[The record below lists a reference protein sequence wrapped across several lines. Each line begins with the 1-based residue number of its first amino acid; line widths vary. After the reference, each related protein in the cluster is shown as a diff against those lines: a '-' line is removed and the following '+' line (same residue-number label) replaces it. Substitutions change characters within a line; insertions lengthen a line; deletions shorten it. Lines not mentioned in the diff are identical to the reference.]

1 MFSTPVGDRLEST
14 AASEEAAFDLVQA
27 RANGPENEPRASSSP
42 ITASKVFDE
51 SSHPGDIEDV
61 TPRVPKRERRP
72 VATTMKPAAEQ
83 SPKLEKIVDG
93 ANESPRRNDPGR
105 GETAT
110 PAARDESVLTSP
122 GDIREPHRLASAA
135 RLQNKPGERGPSE
148 QLSEPRV
155 ANNSTTVAP
164 ADHIDQRGR
173 SGTLVVPRIVIE
185 KISADKYQRRPIS
198 LPVSKVP
205 QGGNGFRSSTNALD
219 SATGSAARPLV
230 ELDKEPAQ
238 TETIE
243 PIINVTIGRV
253 EVRAAAP
260 ATSQLK
266 DRNSTASS
274 KLMSLDDYLRQRAQG
289 GKR

>member
-1 MFSTPVGDRLEST
+1 MFSTPVGDRLE
-14 AASEEAAFDLVQA
+14 EAAFDLVQA
-27 RANGPENEPRASSSP
+27 RVNGPENERRTSSS

-51 SSHPGDIEDV
+51 SSHPGEIKEV

-93 ANESPRRNDPGR
+93 ANESPRRNDPR
-105 GETAT
+105 WGETAT
-110 PAARDESVLTSP
+110 SAARDESVSTSP
-122 GDIREPHRLASAA
+122 GDIREPHRLASAT
-135 RLQNKPGERGPSE
+135 RLQNKSGGRGTSE
-148 QLSEPRV
+148 QLSEPLV
-155 ANNSTTVAP
+155 ANDSTTVAP

-185 KISADKYQRRPIS
+185 RISAERDQRRPIS
-198 LPVSKVP
+198 LPASSVSP
-205 QGGNGFRSSTNALD
+205 GGNGFRSSTNALD
-219 SATGSAARPLV
+219 SATVSAARPLL
-230 ELDKEPAQ
+230 ELDQESAQ

-260 ATSQLK
+260 ATSRLK
-266 DRNSTASS
+266 DRKSTSSS